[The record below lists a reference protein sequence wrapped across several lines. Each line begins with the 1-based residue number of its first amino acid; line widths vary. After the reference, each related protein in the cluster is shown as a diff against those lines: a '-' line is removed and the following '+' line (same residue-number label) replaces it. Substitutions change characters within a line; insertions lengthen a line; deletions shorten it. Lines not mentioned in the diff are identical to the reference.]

1 MDKKLLDY
9 DPLTGLMT
17 WHSYDDQTDE
27 TTISYTGDST
37 PIIELNKQRQNDDE
51 LTKQG
56 IKQEMWL
63 YASIP
68 AMVQVE
74 WLLKYGVDIYNK
86 EHGPRMSALLED
98 PEYKYLKTTTKH
110 HRIK

>member
-17 WHSYDDQTDE
+17 WHSYNDLTDE

-74 WLLKYGVDIYNK
+74 WLLKHGVDIYNK

-98 PEYKYLKTTTKH
+98 PQYKYLKTTTKH